1 MFKVSSKAES
11 MKQVN
16 DYPEMTV
23 QTIFYIDRQFCS
35 SQYIATLYLRR
46 VHDKSLTDRYLTH
59 KLQIR
64 DNVNLDPSTT
74 N

>member
-1 MFKVSSKAES
+1 

-16 DYPEMTV
+16 DCPDNVVY
-23 QTIFYIDRQFCS
+23 RQFGS
-35 SQYIATLYLRR
+35 SPQCIATLYLRR

-59 KLQIR
+59 KLQIT